1 MAGSEALRA
10 RALRLRLV
18 RPRRQ
23 LRAPRWLVVSLA
35 AHALAISAYASWK
48 LASPPGGAVVR
59 AVYASR
65 ELTYEQRADS
75 PAPAQFE
82 DQLAPSALEDTPLE
96 EARVV
101 ELEPEP
107 SEPPAR
113 ESELRE
119 PFDPRSMR
127 IPQRFASL
135 APPRIEAIGPTTTP
149 SEAQQV
155 AVVDAA
161 PPALSET
168 SPPAPFVAARA
179 LAERNVPPVYPRVAR
194 QRGWQGTSVL
204 EARIDVNGHVAE
216 LRVLESSGFA
226 VLDRAAL
233 EAVRS
238 WLFAPAR
245 RGELAL
251 ESLVEVPIV
260 WRLAQG

>member
-1 MAGSEALRA
+1 MAGSQALRE

-18 RPRRQ
+18 RSRRQ

-48 LASPPGGAVVR
+48 LASPPGGAVAR
-59 AVYASR
+59 AVCVSR

-75 PAPAQFE
+75 PAPVQFE
-82 DQLAPSALEDTPLE
+82 DELPPSAMDDALLE

-101 ELEPEP
+101 ELEPEL

-119 PFDPRSMR
+119 PFDPRAAR

-135 APPRIEAIGPTTTP
+135 APRGVEAMSPTTTP
-149 SEAQQV
+149 SEAPQV
-155 AVVDAA
+155 ALVDAA

-168 SPPAPFVAARA
+168 NPPAPFVAARP
-179 LAERNVPPVYPRVAR
+179 LAERNAPPVYPRVAR

-204 EARIDVNGHVAE
+204 EARIEVTGHVAE

-226 VLDRAAL
+226 ALDRAAL
-233 EAVRS
+233 EAVRT